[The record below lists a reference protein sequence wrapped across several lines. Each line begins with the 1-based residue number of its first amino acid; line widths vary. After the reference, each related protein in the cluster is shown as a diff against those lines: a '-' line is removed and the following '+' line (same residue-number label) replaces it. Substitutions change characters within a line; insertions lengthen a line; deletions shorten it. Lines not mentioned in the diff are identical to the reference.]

1 MGISINAAGILVM
14 TALGLWSIP
23 KSFSYADSILG
34 ESFQI
39 RDVILIIIFAFE
51 TLFDRK
57 CNKNMSSK
65 LDQARR
71 KVSNIGEAAFLVKNV
86 TALLS
91 YVILAQITPFYLA

>member
-71 KVSNIGEAAFLVKNV
+71 KVSNIGEASIAFL
-86 TALLS
+86 
-91 YVILAQITPFYLA
+91 

>member
-1 MGISINAAGILVM
+1 MGISIDAAGTLVM

-23 KSFSYADSILG
+23 KSFIYADSFLS
-34 ESFQI
+34 ESFEVW
-39 RDVILIIIFAFE
+39 DVILIIIFAFE

-71 KVSNIGEAAFLVKNV
+71 KVSNIGEASRAVL
-86 TALLS
+86 
-91 YVILAQITPFYLA
+91 